1 MMDKNKYLD
10 LINKSI
16 KSPEEAPTIMKE
28 LISVVEEDYNEF
40 ESLKSNLDNSNNK
53 IRSLQDTNMKL
64 FLSQTNQKE
73 EEQEEKE
80 MTPDE
85 VVNDFI
91 KTITGGN

>member
-1 MMDKNKYLD
+1 MVKTDYLE

-16 KSPEEAPTIMKE
+16 KSPEEAPSLMKE
-28 LISVVEEDYNEF
+28 LISIVEKDCAEYETIKECVED
-40 ESLKSNLDNSNNK
+40 SNNK

-73 EEQEEKE
+73 EEQEDKE

>member
-1 MMDKNKYLD
+1 MDKNKYLD

-40 ESLKSNLDNSNNK
+40 ESLKSNLDNSNDK
-53 IRSLQDTNMKL
+53 IRNLQDTNMKL

-73 EEQEEKE
+73 EEQEDKE

-85 VVNDFI
+85 VVDDFI

>member
-1 MMDKNKYLD
+1 MEKNKYLE

-16 KSPEEAPTIMKE
+16 KSPEEAPSIMNE
-28 LISVVEEDYNEF
+28 LISIVEEDYNEY
-40 ESLKSNLDNSNNK
+40 ETMKSNVEEANNK

-64 FLSQTNQKE
+64 FLSQTTQKE

-80 MTPDE
+80 LTPDE
-85 VVNDFI
+85 VVEDFI

>member
-1 MMDKNKYLD
+1 MIKNDYLE

-16 KSPEEAPTIMKE
+16 KSPEEAPSLMKE
-28 LISVVEEDYNEF
+28 LISIVEKDFNEY
-40 ESLKSNLDNSNNK
+40 ESLKSSIEESNNK

-73 EEQEEKE
+73 EEQEDKE

>member
-1 MMDKNKYLD
+1 MDKNKYLD

-40 ESLKSNLDNSNNK
+40 ESLKSNLDNSNDK
-53 IRSLQDTNMKL
+53 IRNLQDTNMKL
-64 FLSQTNQKE
+64 FLSQTTQKE
-73 EEQEEKE
+73 EEQEDKE

-85 VVNDFI
+85 VVDDFI

>member
-1 MMDKNKYLD
+1 MDKNKYLD

>member
-1 MMDKNKYLD
+1 MVKNDYLE

-16 KSPEEAPTIMKE
+16 KSPEEAPSIMKE
-28 LISVVEEDYNEF
+28 LISIVEKDFNEY
-40 ESLKSNLDNSNNK
+40 ESLKSSIEDSNNK

-64 FLSQTNQKE
+64 FLSQTSQKE
-73 EEQEEKE
+73 EEQEDKE

>member
-1 MMDKNKYLD
+1 MDKNKYLD

-16 KSPEEAPTIMKE
+16 KSPEEAPAIMKE
-28 LISVVEEDYNEF
+28 LITVVEEDYNEF

-53 IRSLQDTNMKL
+53 IRNLQDTNMKL
-64 FLSQTNQKE
+64 FLSQTTQKE
-73 EEQEEKE
+73 EEQEDKE

-85 VVNDFI
+85 VVDDFI

>member
-1 MMDKNKYLD
+1 MIKNDYLE

-16 KSPEEAPTIMKE
+16 KSPEEAPSLMKE
-28 LISVVEEDYNEF
+28 LISIVEKDYAEYETIKKCVED
-40 ESLKSNLDNSNNK
+40 SNNK

-64 FLSQTNQKE
+64 FLSQTTQKE

>member
-1 MMDKNKYLD
+1 MEKNKYLE

-28 LISVVEEDYNEF
+28 LISIVEKDCDEYESMKTHVEE
-40 ESLKSNLDNSNNK
+40 SNNK
-53 IRSLQDTNMKL
+53 IRNLQDTNMKL
-64 FLSQTNQKE
+64 FLSQTSQKE
-73 EEQEEKE
+73 EEQEDKE

-85 VVNDFI
+85 VVDDFI

>member
-1 MMDKNKYLD
+1 MIKNDYLE

-16 KSPEEAPTIMKE
+16 KSPEEAPSIMKE
-28 LISVVEEDYNEF
+28 LISIVEKDFNEY
-40 ESLKSNLDNSNNK
+40 ESLKSSIEESNNK

-73 EEQEEKE
+73 QEIEEKE

>member
-1 MMDKNKYLD
+1 MEKNKYLE

-16 KSPEEAPTIMKE
+16 KSPEEAPSIMNE
-28 LISVVEEDYNEF
+28 LISIVEEDYNEY
-40 ESLKSNLDNSNNK
+40 ETMKSNVEEANNK

-80 MTPDE
+80 LTPDE
-85 VVNDFI
+85 VVEDFI
-91 KTITGGN
+91 KTIIGGN

>member
-1 MMDKNKYLD
+1 MDKNKYLD

-40 ESLKSNLDNSNNK
+40 ESLKSNLDNSNDK
-53 IRSLQDTNMKL
+53 IRNLQDTNMKL
-64 FLSQTNQKE
+64 FLSQTTQKE
-73 EEQEEKE
+73 EEQEDKE

-85 VVNDFI
+85 VVEDFI

>member
-1 MMDKNKYLD
+1 MDKNKYLD

-40 ESLKSNLDNSNNK
+40 ESLKSNLDNSNDK
-53 IRSLQDTNMKL
+53 IRNLQDTNMKL
-64 FLSQTNQKE
+64 FLSQTTQKE

-85 VVNDFI
+85 VVDDFI

>member
-1 MMDKNKYLD
+1 MEKNKYLE

-16 KSPEEAPTIMKE
+16 KSPEEAPAIMKE
-28 LISVVEEDYNEF
+28 LISIVEKDCDEYESIKKHVED
-40 ESLKSNLDNSNNK
+40 SNNK

-85 VVNDFI
+85 VVDDFI

>member
-1 MMDKNKYLD
+1 MDKNKYID

-40 ESLKSNLDNSNNK
+40 ENLKSTLDNSNDK
-53 IRSLQDTNMKL
+53 IRNLQDTNMKL

-73 EEQEEKE
+73 EEIEEKE
-80 MTPDE
+80 LTPDE
-85 VVNDFI
+85 VINDFI
-91 KTITGGN
+91 NNLKGGK

>member
-1 MMDKNKYLD
+1 MDKNKYLD

-40 ESLKSNLDNSNNK
+40 ESLKSNLDNSNDK
-53 IRSLQDTNMKL
+53 IRNLQDTNMKL
-64 FLSQTNQKE
+64 FLSQTTQKE

>member
-1 MMDKNKYLD
+1 MEKNKYLE
-10 LINKSI
+10 LIKKSI
-16 KSPEEAPTIMKE
+16 KYPEEAPTIMKE
-28 LISVVEEDYNEF
+28 LISIVEEDYNEY
-40 ESLKSNLDNSNNK
+40 ESMKTHVEDSNNK

-64 FLSQTNQKE
+64 FLSQTSQKE
-73 EEQEEKE
+73 EEQEDKE